1 MPTGIFVEDYESLL
15 DAFDDYEWDESDDEF
30 DDEAV
35 KKPRFRPMKAPST
48 ATKSSYQA
56 RPSQYVT
63 QTQLQTTVSKLDGKI
78 SALSK
83 STVQQVN
90 SVKKEQAKQ
99 IALLKKEAADRKKES
114 ETLRKELRQFRD
126 ISMLLPL
133 LSKPSSQTLTAD
145 AGGIPA
151 GTKVLVDKNDT
162 LSALLPLILMGGF
175 GGSSSSSGGGG
186 LGGDGDNSM
195 MMLVLLMAMS
205 K

>member
-1 MPTGIFVEDYESLL
+1 MSTGIFVEDYESLL

-30 DDEAV
+30 DDEAAA
-35 KKPRFRPMKAPST
+35 KKPRFRPMKAPVT

-83 STVQQVN
+83 TTVQQVN
-90 SVKKEQAKQ
+90 TVKKEQAKQ
-99 IALLKKEAADRKKES
+99 IALLKKEALDRKKEN
-114 ETLRKELRQFRD
+114 ETLRKEFRQFRD
-126 ISMLLPL
+126 MSMLLPL
-133 LSKPSSQTLTAD
+133 ISRPSSQTLTAD

-151 GTKVLVDKNDT
+151 GTKVMVDKNDT
-162 LSALLPLILMGGF
+162 MSLLLPMILMGGF
-175 GGSSSSSGGGG
+175 GGSSGGGSGG

-195 MMLVLLMAMS
+195 MMLVLMMAMS